1 MDFKTFFIKK
11 ILIGFFVSVTC
22 ISVVMAVVG
31 ILFVSDARFGYEA
44 FFSPILFGVIAIVP
58 SLVTY
63 SKEELSLKQTII
75 RKIIHFILIEVLI
88 LLVLYLVGG
97 LTGVGVTIS
106 LAVSILVIDL
116 TVHLV
121 LWINDRRI
129 ANELNLG
136 LKDMQSRHIK

>member
-31 ILFVSDARFGYEA
+31 ILFVPDARFGYEA

-88 LLVLYLVGG
+88 LLVLYLEGG